1 MEIAQRNGEFE
12 AASRLRY
19 DRIPTLQAQIPSDT
33 SENATAGEFVLR
45 DRVTSEDVA
54 NVVARATGI
63 PVQNLLKGEKEKL
76 IHVRVFV
83 LPDLHMQETDDAF
96 VRYADGGFPQ
106 EQGRW
111 SGPRRHRVSAICPLH
126 CLTWLTC
133 LYLHFNS
140 VSDAVRL
147 SRAGLQNP
155 ERPLASFLFLG
166 PTGYVST
173 APRSC
178 RRSQA
183 DSHLSPHVQ
192 CRKDGAIQG
201 TRRFLVRR
209 REERTVSPSSRSACN
224 LTT

>member
-1 MEIAQRNGEFE
+1 MYVY
-12 AASRLRY
+12 S
-19 DRIPTLQAQIPSDT
+19 SC
-33 SENATAGEFVLR
+33 
-45 DRVTSEDVA
+45 
-54 NVVARATGI
+54 
-63 PVQNLLKGEKEKL
+63 L
-76 IHVRVFV
+76 ISICKR
-83 LPDLHMQETDDAF
+83 TDDAF
-96 VRYADGGFPQ
+96 VRHADGGFPQ

-133 LYLHFNS
+133 LDLHFNS

-178 RRSQA
+178 RRSLA
-183 DSHLSPHVQ
+183 DSHSSPHVQ

-209 REERTVSPSSRSACN
+209 REERTVSLSSRSACN